1 MEELEEILL
10 KAPKWADGIIVSS
23 GSVYPI
29 KASRYGKDQYY
40 FSPMWRT
47 VSEEGGEE
55 RVLMLKNGEKY
66 KYKQVKD
73 NGRYI
78 TVEIIHEEERFL

>member
-1 MEELEEILL
+1 MKDLNEILE

-23 GSVYPI
+23 NLVYPI

-40 FSPMWRT
+40 YSRMWRT
-47 VSEEGGEE
+47 VSDEGEGEE
-55 RVLMLKNGEKY
+55 VIVLKSGEKF

-78 TVEIIHEEERFL
+78 TVEIIREE